1 MCFHA
6 AIRARKGYKIMIQ
19 AVKKMKISDV
29 RIRLVENGDGK
40 LRAVASMTIDDCFV
54 IHDIKIIDGPE
65 GIFVAMP
72 SKKNGRGEYKQKR
85 HTDLLLHSQNINIFN
100 RFLISQK
107 ARENSSRAFYI
118 IHEYQECSK
127 SF

>member
-1 MCFHA
+1 MYFHA

-72 SKKNGRGEYKQKR
+72 SKKNGRGEYKDIA
-85 HTDLLLHSQNINIFN
+85 HPINTETRNEIVTTI
-100 RFLISQK
+100 LDAYKLEEAK
-107 ARENSSRAFYI
+107 AT
-118 IHEYQECSK
+118 H
-127 SF
+127 

>member
-29 RIRLVENGDGK
+29 RIKLVENDEGK

-72 SKKNGRGEYKQKR
+72 SKKNGRGEYKDIA
-85 HTDLLLHSQNINIFN
+85 HPINTETRNEIVN
-100 RFLISQK
+100 TILDAYKLEEAK
-107 ARENSSRAFYI
+107 AT
-118 IHEYQECSK
+118 H
-127 SF
+127 